1 MSELREGQTD
11 HIMQHILIA
20 EDEQNIA
27 EILQAYLKKEGYAV
41 TIASDGQS
49 ALTLAASGNI
59 DLMLLDVMLPKMM
72 GFDVLAELRE
82 KSGIPVILITSLSN
96 ETHRLKGFELGADD
110 YICKPF
116 SPREVMARVKS
127 LMRRAY
133 PVEQAQSNH
142 QQDTHMLQLFE
153 NTHSV
158 SVFNT
163 PIELTA
169 FQFRLLRIF
178 AAHPNRVFS
187 RDQLLDEVTGI
198 CSESSYRAIDSHVKN
213 LRKKLGQAAPEHHII
228 QSIYGVGY
236 KLNLPFLEK

>member
-1 MSELREGQTD
+1 MSEPVSDQTNQ
-11 HIMQHILIA
+11 IKQHVLVA

-49 ALTLAASGNI
+49 ALALAASGNI
-59 DLMLLDVMLPKMM
+59 DLMLLDIMLPKMM
-72 GFDVLAELRE
+72 GFDVLAQLRE
-82 KSGIPVILITSLSN
+82 KSGIPVILITSLGN

-133 PVEQAQSNH
+133 PLGQPHTSHN
-142 QQDTHMLQLFE
+142 QDNQMLQLDDK
-153 NTHSV
+153 THSV
-158 SVFNT
+158 KILNEQV
-163 PIELTA
+163 ELTA
-169 FQFRLLRIF
+169 FQFRLLRVF
-178 AAHPNRVFS
+178 VAHPNRIFS

-198 CSESSYRAIDSHVKN
+198 CSESSYRAIDSHIKN
-213 LRKKLGQAAPEHHII
+213 LRKKLGQAAPKHHII
-228 QSIYGVGY
+228 QSVYGVGY